1 MSSRPQE
8 KSFISYLLGF
18 CVVAQVL
25 LIDLLSTVRNN
36 LPSKVV
42 DTLGSTFQNVNY
54 KVEVNSF
61 VGWAIAEVHGCW

>member
-1 MSSRPQE
+1 M
-8 KSFISYLLGF
+8 
-18 CVVAQVL
+18 
-25 LIDLLSTVRNN
+25 DLLSTVWNN

-42 DTLGSTFQNVNY
+42 DTLGSTLQNVNY

>member
-1 MSSRPQE
+1 M
-8 KSFISYLLGF
+8 
-18 CVVAQVL
+18 
-25 LIDLLSTVRNN
+25 DLLSTVWNN